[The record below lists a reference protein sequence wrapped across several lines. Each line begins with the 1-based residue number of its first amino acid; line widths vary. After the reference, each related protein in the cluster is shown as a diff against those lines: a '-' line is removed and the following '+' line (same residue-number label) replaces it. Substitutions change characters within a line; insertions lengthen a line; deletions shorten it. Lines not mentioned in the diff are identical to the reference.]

1 MSMPFLVFLYGFL
14 VTTAL
19 VAALI
24 DDILSSVIALSV
36 FGILMAIVFAILQ
49 APDVALTQAVIN
61 SGLITSLFLV
71 AYSQTEKGEQPP
83 REDRHDR

>member
-14 VTTAL
+14 IATAV

-24 DDILSSVIALSV
+24 DDILSAVIALSV
-36 FGILMAIVFAILQ
+36 FGILMAIIFAVLQ

-61 SGLITSLFLV
+61 SGLLTSLFLV
-71 AYSQTEKGEQPP
+71 AYSQTEKGERP
-83 REDRHDR
+83 EKKGRHDR